1 MNSQNFSL
9 NSHLLKF
16 ISLCND
22 LRNNLLSNHIDDTND
37 SIDHCY
43 HIVLF
48 VFCFFLDYYLYM
60 SIFTS
65 PEATNCFDI
74 STLMI
79 IRENK
84 IIDQFPTPKHQQI
97 LLPF

>member
-37 SIDHCY
+37 SIDNCY

-48 VFCFFLDYYLYM
+48 VLIFFLDYYLYM

-79 IRENK
+79 IGQNK

>member
-37 SIDHCY
+37 SIDNCY

-48 VFCFFLDYYLYM
+48 VFFLDYYLYM

-65 PEATNCFDI
+65 PEATNCFDM

>member
-1 MNSQNFSL
+1 MIYVIICYQI
-9 NSHLLKF
+9 
-16 ISLCND
+16 ISMTLMTP
-22 LRNNLLSNHIDDTND
+22 LI
-37 SIDHCY
+37 
-43 HIVLF
+43 IVIILF
-48 VFCFFLDYYLYM
+48 FLFFCFFLDYYLYM

>member
-1 MNSQNFSL
+1 MIYVIICYQI
-9 NSHLLKF
+9 
-16 ISLCND
+16 ISMTLMTP
-22 LRNNLLSNHIDDTND
+22 LI
-37 SIDHCY
+37 
-43 HIVLF
+43 IVIILF
-48 VFCFFLDYYLYM
+48 FLFCFVFFLDYYLYM

>member
-1 MNSQNFSL
+1 MNSQTFSL

-16 ISLCND
+16 ILLCND
-22 LRNNLLSNHIDDTND
+22 LRNNLLSNHIHDTND

-48 VFCFFLDYYLYM
+48 FFVCLDYYLYM

>member
-1 MNSQNFSL
+1 MTL
-9 NSHLLKF
+9 MTPL
-16 ISLCND
+16 I
-22 LRNNLLSNHIDDTND
+22 
-37 SIDHCY
+37 
-43 HIVLF
+43 IVIILF
-48 VFCFFLDYYLYM
+48 FLFFVFFLDYYLYM

-84 IIDQFPTPKHQQI
+84 ISDSETSTNLAAI
-97 LLPF
+97 LKTASLQCYNHCKVIKAG